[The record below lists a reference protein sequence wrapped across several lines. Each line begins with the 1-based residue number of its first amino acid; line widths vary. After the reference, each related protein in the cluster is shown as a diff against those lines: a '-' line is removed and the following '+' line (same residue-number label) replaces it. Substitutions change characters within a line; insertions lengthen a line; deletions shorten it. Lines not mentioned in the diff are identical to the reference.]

1 MNKITLWQCAQVNLL
16 LLLIPVKANKYFVR
30 LPINNICLKIRHL
43 FAAAAVDVVVVA
55 DEFLAMFKHQHKP
68 ANGLLSLGIYF
79 KP

>member
-1 MNKITLWQCAQVNLL
+1 MNTITLWQCAQVNLL
-16 LLLIPVKANKYFVR
+16 LIPVKANKYFFR

-43 FAAAAVDVVVVA
+43 FAAAAVDVVDVVA
-55 DEFLAMFKHQHKP
+55 DEFLAMFKYQHKP